1 MNVFFTKVHP
11 NFLGQFFGL
20 NFVINLIEM
29 KKIALITGAS
39 SGIGKATAIAL
50 SKEGY
55 DIILCGRRLE
65 PLEQLKNDLTTQS
78 LVLTFDVRSK
88 NDVFDAINHLP
99 ENWKKI
105 DVLINNAGNA
115 HGLSAIQ
122 NGEIED
128 WEAMM
133 DSNVNGLLYV
143 SKAVMS
149 LMIEHKMGHIVN
161 ISSIAGK
168 QVYPNGNVYCASK
181 AAVEAL
187 SQGMRQDLNSF
198 GIKVSNVAPGAVNTG
213 FSSVR
218 FKGDQEKADAVYQ
231 GFTPLYAE
239 DIADV
244 IRYIVT
250 APAHVN
256 IADVTV
262 LPSAQASATQIN
274 RVL

>member
-1 MNVFFTKVHP
+1 MR
-11 NFLGQFFGL
+11 
-20 NFVINLIEM
+20 
-29 KKIALITGAS
+29 KIALITGAS
-39 SGIGKATAIAL
+39 SGIGMATAFAL
-50 SKEGY
+50 SKEGF
-55 DIILCGRRLE
+55 DLILCGRRME
-65 PLEQLKNDLTTQS
+65 PLEQLKRDLATES
-78 LVLTFDVRSK
+78 LILTFDVRNKMEVS
-88 NDVFDAINHLP
+88 NTINSLP

-105 DVLINNAGNA
+105 NVLINNAGNA
-115 HGLSAIQ
+115 HGLSPIQ

-128 WEAMM
+128 WEAMI

-143 SKAVMS
+143 SKAVIP
-149 LMIEHKMGHIVN
+149 LMIENMMGHIIN

-187 SQGMRQDLNSF
+187 SQGMRMDLNAF

-218 FKGDQEKADAVYQ
+218 FKGDQERADAVYK
-231 GFTPLYAE
+231 GFTPLCAE

-262 LPSAQASATQIN
+262 LPTAQASATQIN
-274 RVL
+274 RTS